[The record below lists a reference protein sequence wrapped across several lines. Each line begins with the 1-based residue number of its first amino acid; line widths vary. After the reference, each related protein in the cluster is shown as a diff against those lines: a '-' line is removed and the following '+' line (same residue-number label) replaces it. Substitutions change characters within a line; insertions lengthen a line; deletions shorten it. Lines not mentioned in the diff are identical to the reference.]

1 MPLFLVERSYAYD
14 LELTA
19 EDVAGIKAINDAA
32 GARWVSSFL
41 SADKRKTYCLFEAP
55 SEAAILEA
63 VRLGSPPVDAIIPVD
78 EIQPE
83 AIAAGAP
90 LPGPARP

>member
-19 EDVAGIKAINDAA
+19 DDIAGIKAINDAA

-41 SADKRKTYCLFEAP
+41 SADKRRTYCLFEAP
-55 SEAAILEA
+55 SEEAIREA
-63 VRLGSPPVDAIIPVD
+63 VRLGSPPIDAIIPVE
-78 EIQPE
+78 EIPTGPVSP
-83 AIAAGAP
+83 GAVFP
-90 LPGPARP
+90 

>member
-19 EDVAGIKAINDAA
+19 EDVAGIKAINDEA

-55 SEAAILEA
+55 SAAAILEA

-78 EIQPE
+78 EIRPD
-83 AIAAGAP
+83 AVISGAA
-90 LPGPARP
+90 LP